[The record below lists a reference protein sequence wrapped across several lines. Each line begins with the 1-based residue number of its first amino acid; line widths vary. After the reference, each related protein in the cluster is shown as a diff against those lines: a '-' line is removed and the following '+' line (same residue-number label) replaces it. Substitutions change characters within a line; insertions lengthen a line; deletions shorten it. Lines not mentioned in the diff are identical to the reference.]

1 MASDRGS
8 EIIKEIKN
16 IIEGGYTDEE
26 KKKLLKNIDN
36 KNGNYTEI
44 IEATDHLISGMISKQ
59 EFDEKLKSFKQKMDK
74 QIGDLAGKATECAR
88 EAFISEQLIEH
99 PELTKEEVAAQ
110 IDEMLENA
118 AKDPTVNEILND
130 KENSATITENE
141 NEAFELGAKK
151 EKAKL
156 KKLYDYKVEGQ
167 ITSGIKELDEFL
179 KIIQPVINQTIIQ
192 PWKLI
197 YKTSD
202 KLAES
207 KEAVIGW
214 DKQRKSL
221 KNDCKTLQVMGLMD
235 SNNIPFGKGNS
246 GIENVVAGKFHDCLL
261 KEVNKNVYDG
271 LIKDKTTELGNK
283 FLSEEYTG
291 PPYETLD
298 DKGKIEY
305 EERKQKFIEEKLNEY
320 RNSDDMKNGKW
331 KRTKVFDT
339 TQSYEPVRDA
349 INKVFLDLIK
359 NHCVDKNH
367 VITEDGQKYMEG
379 FMHMIDLFNRD
390 DNNYIKE
397 KYCEDL
403 GYIMSE
409 AKKPS
414 FGKPIWE
421 RMDIHEKMLEKQ
433 SRSDV
438 TQWIAQAAA
447 AQAAAQN
454 KSGGS

>member
-1 MASDRGS
+1 MNNVREDEVTKNLKAIVSGGFSDD
-8 EIIKEIKN
+8 EKIKRIDQLAKN
-16 IIEGGYTDEE
+16 YNG
-26 KKKLLKNIDN
+26 
-36 KNGNYTEI
+36 NGNYTEI
-44 IEATDHLISGMISKQ
+44 IEIAKKDPSDL
-59 EFDEKLKSFKQKMDK
+59 QKFNKELELFYKKREK
-74 QIGDLAGKATECAR
+74 QINDMEGKAVECGR
-88 EAFISEQLIEH
+88 EAFISELLIEH
-99 PELTKEEVAAQ
+99 PELIKEQATAQ
-110 IDEMLENA
+110 IDEVLENA
-118 AKDPTVNEILND
+118 SKDPTVNEILND

-167 ITSGIKELDEFL
+167 ITSGIKELDDFL
-179 KIIQPVINQTIIQ
+179 KIIQPVINQAIIQ

-207 KEAVIGW
+207 KDAVIGW

-221 KNDCKTLQVMGLMD
+221 KNDWKTLHVMGLID

-246 GIENVVAGKFHDCLL
+246 GIENVVAGKFHDRLL
-261 KEVNKNVYDG
+261 KEVNKNVYDD
-271 LIKDKTTELGNK
+271 LIKNKTTELEND
-283 FLSEEYTG
+283 FLSKEYKG

-298 DKGKIEY
+298 DKEKIEY
-305 EERKQKFIEEKLNEY
+305 QKKKKDFINQKLDEY
-320 RNSDDMKNGKW
+320 KNSDDMKNGKW

-339 TQSYEPVRDA
+339 TQSYEPVRDV
-349 INKVFLDLIK
+349 INKLFLDLIK
-359 NHCVDKNH
+359 DHCVDKNN
-367 VITEDGQKYMEG
+367 VVTEDGQKYMEG
-379 FMHMIDLFNRD
+379 FIHMIDLFNRD
-390 DNNYIKE
+390 DNSYIKE

-433 SRSDV
+433 GRSDM
-438 TQWIAQAAA
+438 AQLL
-447 AQAAAQN
+447 AQLAAQN
-454 KSGGS
+454 QNQTKGS